1 MIALDFCEVRP
12 AEGKGMGLFA
22 KRFIPKG
29 TMVTGEC
36 EKYMVISPE
45 DFSRLARDEQESL
58 LHFCLTRKDG
68 SVLVLTDEGRFMNHS
83 CNANIL
89 ETGFGFDI
97 VVRDI
102 MEGEELT
109 ADYRQFHDYLYSNK
123 PLICACS
130 NSLHNVTF
138 SSKISAS
145 MRGIWNSRIIEALML
160 VDRVPQPLSKIVL
173 GHKSAKQ
180 ENRLVH

>member
-1 MIALDFCEVRP
+1 MIALDYCDVKP

-36 EKYMVISPE
+36 DKYMVIPSE
-45 DFSRLARDEQESL
+45 HFSRLTRQEQESM
-58 LHFCLTRKDG
+58 LHFCVTGKDG

-97 VVRDI
+97 VVKDI
-102 MEGEELT
+102 TEGEELT
-109 ADYRQFHDYLYSNK
+109 ADYRQFYDHLYGKAPLACTCSEK
-123 PLICACS
+123 PHI
-130 NSLHNVTF
+130 VVF
-138 SSKISAS
+138 SDKLQAS
-145 MRGIWNSRIIEALML
+145 MRGIWNSKIMEALLL
-160 VDRVPQPLSKIVL
+160 VDKVPQPLSRIVL
-173 GHKSAKQ
+173 GKKFARK
-180 ENRLVH
+180 ERLLQH